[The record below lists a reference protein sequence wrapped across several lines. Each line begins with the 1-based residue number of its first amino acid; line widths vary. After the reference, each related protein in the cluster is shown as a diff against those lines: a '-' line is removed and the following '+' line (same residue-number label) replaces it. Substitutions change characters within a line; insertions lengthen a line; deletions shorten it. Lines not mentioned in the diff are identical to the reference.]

1 MAKHSIAPITV
12 LKKGLD
18 KLKQK
23 VQIRKA
29 DLEAGLQKKE
39 KLTDVDEE
47 WLDNDGNIIQEQCKI
62 NCKLY
67 SMT

>member
-1 MAKHSIAPITV
+1 MAPITV

-29 DLEAGLQKKE
+29 DLEARLQKKE

-47 WLDNDGNIIQEQCKI
+47 
-62 NCKLY
+62 
-67 SMT
+67 